1 MKILILG
8 STGGTGQQLVAQS
21 LKQNYE
27 VTALARDPSKIKINH
42 ERLTV
47 VKGSVLDKDVVANA
61 LDGKDAVL
69 SALGVGKSLKSKDLI
84 SNAVRIIIPAM
95 NEKNVKRLVFLSAF
109 GVGETFKQADF
120 IQRIIFKVFLRN
132 IYADKSKADDQI
144 RRSTLDWALVYPV
157 LMTDTP
163 GTGKYKVGEK
173 LEMKG
178 MPKISRADV
187 AEFMLRQLKDNTFIK
202 KSSIIM
208 S

>member
-8 STGGTGQQLVAQS
+8 STGRTGQQLVTQS

-27 VTALARDPSKIKINH
+27 VTAVARDPSMLKLNH

-47 VKGSVLDKDVVANA
+47 VKGSVLEKDVLEKA

-84 SNAVRIIIPAM
+84 FNAVRTIIPAM

-132 IYADKSKADDQI
+132 IYADKSNADDQI
-144 RRSTLDWALVYPV
+144 RRSTLEWTLVYPV

-178 MPKISRADV
+178 MPTISRADV
-187 AEFMLRQLKDNTFIK
+187 AEFMLRQLNDNTFIK

>member
-8 STGGTGQQLVAQS
+8 STGGTGQQLVIQS
-21 LKQNYE
+21 LKQNHE
-27 VTALARDPSKIKINH
+27 VTAFARDPSKLNLNH
-42 ERLTV
+42 ENLTV
-47 VKGSVLDKDVVANA
+47 VKGSVLDKDVLANA

-69 SALGVGKSLKSKDLI
+69 STLGVGKSLKSKDLI
-84 SNAVRIIIPAM
+84 SNAVRIIISTM

-120 IQRIIFKVFLRN
+120 IQRVIFKLFLRN
-132 IYADKSKADDQI
+132 IYADKSKADDHI
-144 RRSTLDWALVYPV
+144 HRSALEWTLVYPV
-157 LMTDTP
+157 LLTDGP
-163 GTGKYKVGEK
+163 RTGKYKVGEK

-187 AEFMLRQLKDNTFIK
+187 AEFMLRELNDKTFLK
-202 KSSIIM
+202 KSPILM